1 MSVSSEEIKGRALK
15 VKEKGESALVTSE
28 EMYTSKKVSI
38 QEAIAQLTIIQEVTN
53 MANIIK
59 DISDQTTLLAL
70 NASIEAARAGEQGKG
85 FAVVADEVR
94 ELAMN
99 SQEIA

>member
-99 SQEIA
+99 SQEFA